1 VLLATVLG
9 SAVAQLTATVVN
21 VALPAIGRE
30 FAAGVTGLQWVVN
43 GYMLAL
49 ASLIL
54 IGGSLGDRYG
64 RRRLFLVGTVWFT
77 VASVVCAIAP
87 TLPLLVGARVL
98 QGIGG
103 ALLTPGSLA
112 IIQATFVRADRAQ
125 AIGAWAALGGVAAA
139 IGPAVGG
146 WLVQSVS
153 WRAVFLLNVPLAV
166 VAVFAAARHV
176 PESRDTG
183 ATGRLDV
190 TGAGLGALGLAGLTY
205 GFIEAGS
212 RGPTSGSVLV
222 ALLIGVAALVGFVI
236 AERRRGSP
244 MLPLGIFSS
253 RQFTYANLLTFV
265 VYAALGV
272 LFFLLVV
279 YLQEGLGYSAVA
291 AGVASLPVTAIML
304 VLSARGGALAER
316 IGPRLP
322 LTFGPL
328 LIACGFGLLSRL
340 GPEGTYAT
348 TVLPGLIVLGLGL
361 AGTVAPVTATVLA
374 AADERHSG
382 VASGVNNAVAR
393 TASLLSV
400 AVVPALVG
408 LSEQDY
414 ADPAAFTDSFRAAMF
429 LVGGLAASGGVL
441 AFFTISNDVLDDDGG
456 AGDDR
461 GSPATEPERH
471 PYHCAVDGPPADAI
485 AAGHDGGWE
494 ASAATPQ
501 DFSPTVSNPGP
512 TEQPTEHR
520 NPEGHAVDEKDIIG
534 RINQLVE
541 EEDRLRDQGGSLDQ
555 DEGKRVDDIEV
566 ALDQCWDLLR
576 QRRARKEFDE
586 DPEATHVRDEST
598 VEGYVQ

>member
-1 VLLATVLG
+1 MQQREASACPLEDQVELSSSTGRWVLLATVLG
-9 SAVAQLTATVVN
+9 SAVAQLTATVVS

-30 FAAGVTGLQWVVN
+30 FQAGVSGLQWAVN

-64 RRRLFLVGTVWFT
+64 RRRVFVIGSVWFA
-77 VASVVCAIAP
+77 VASVICAMAP
-87 TLPLLVGARVL
+87 SLPLLVAARVL

-112 IIQATFVRADRAQ
+112 IIQATFVKTDRAP

-153 WRAVFLLNVPLAV
+153 WRAVFLLNVPLAA

-176 PESRDTG
+176 PESHD
-183 ATGRLDV
+183 ASVTGRLDLS
-190 TGAGLGALGLAGLTY
+190 GAGLGALGLAGLTY

-212 RGPTSGSVLV
+212 RGLSSVPVLV
-222 ALLIGVAALVGFVI
+222 ALSVGVAALVAFVV
-236 AERRRGSP
+236 AERRQRSP

-291 AGVASLPVTAIML
+291 AGLASLPVTVIML
-304 VLSARGGALAER
+304 LLSSRGGELAER

-322 LTFGPL
+322 LTLGPL
-328 LIACGFGLLSRL
+328 LLAAGFGLLSRL
-340 GPEGTYAT
+340 GPEGSYAT
-348 TVLPGLIVLGLGL
+348 TVLPALIVLGLGL

-393 TASLLSV
+393 SASLISV

-414 ADPAAFTDSFRAAMF
+414 ANASAFTDGFRAAMF
-429 LVGGLAASGGVL
+429 LIAGLAASGGIL
-441 AFFTISNDVLDDDGG
+441 AFFTISNDVLEEGEQQETG
-456 AGDDR
+456 EA
-461 GSPATEPERH
+461 SPAEAKRH
-471 PYHCAVDGPPADAI
+471 PYHCAVDEPPGHLL
-485 AAGHDGGWE
+485 AAGHGGR
-494 ASAATPQ
+494 S
-501 DFSPTVSNPGP
+501 
-512 TEQPTEHR
+512 
-520 NPEGHAVDEKDIIG
+520 
-534 RINQLVE
+534 
-541 EEDRLRDQGGSLDQ
+541 DQ
-555 DEGKRVDDIEV
+555 DGT
-566 ALDQCWDLLR
+566 
-576 QRRARKEFDE
+576 
-586 DPEATHVRDEST
+586 ATSE
-598 VEGYVQ
+598 